1 MRWWR
6 ERKTVASHLINFLL
20 FFLLSLLHFK
30 LLLPLNRSS
39 RPPIDPQ
46 TKKRDHPHDASHIL
60 HPISSE
66 KPPSFCW
73 EETNNLIHPP
83 PPPSLLLLIY
93 LLLAASSWMTQVE
106 FIHCLLI
113 DLCFFVCSGWA
124 QLSPTTATTKRIP
137 QLQPPPSGD
146 TVGF

>member
-60 HPISSE
+60 HPISSV

-83 PPPSLLLLIY
+83 PPSNLSFTSSKQLNDASWIYSLFTYWFVLFCVFRL
-93 LLLAASSWMTQVE
+93 SSTFADDRHHQA
-106 FIHCLLI
+106 H
-113 DLCFFVCSGWA
+113 
-124 QLSPTTATTKRIP
+124 PATTTTTIRWHSRI
-137 QLQPPPSGD
+137 LI
-146 TVGF
+146 FW